1 MSNQSKVWSPNK
13 DSFLFRAKCN
23 VSYGTINID
32 RSFILNEKTLEE
44 RMEEELKDQLT
55 DISMLHTGN
64 PEKTEAIKAFAVL
77 YDKRQDT
84 IKLKAEAEEAQAKK
98 KDRVVD
104 HIISG
109 VGTVLPVLATGI
121 MYAVGMNFEKTGT
134 LTSTFFRNLVGKM
147 KVTK

>member
-1 MSNQSKVWSPNK
+1 MTEPL
-13 DSFLFRAKCN
+13 LFRGKCN
-23 VSYGTINID
+23 VYYGTINIE
-32 RSFILNEKTLEE
+32 RSFMMNEKTLEE
-44 RMEEELKDQLT
+44 QLEEELKDQLT
-55 DISMLHTGN
+55 DISMLHTGT
-64 PEKTEAIKAFAVL
+64 PEKSKAISDFAVL

-84 IKLKAEAEEAQAKK
+84 IKLKAEAEEARAKK
-98 KDRVVD
+98 KDHVVD
-104 HIISG
+104 NIISG

>member
-1 MSNQSKVWSPNK
+1 M
-13 DSFLFRAKCN
+13 
-23 VSYGTINID
+23 
-32 RSFILNEKTLEE
+32 NEKTLEE
-44 RMEEELKDQLT
+44 QLEEELKDQLT
-55 DISMLHTGN
+55 DISMLHTGT
-64 PEKTEAIKAFAVL
+64 PEKTEAIRAFGML
-77 YDKRQDT
+77 YNERHET
-84 IKLKAEAEEAQAKK
+84 IKLKAEAEEAKAKK

-104 HIISG
+104 HIING

>member
-1 MSNQSKVWSPNK
+1 MANVNIRKRGKVYQYQFEAASVDGK
-13 DSFLFRAKCN
+13 RKQITKSGF
-23 VSYGTINID
+23 
-32 RSFILNEKTLEE
+32 KT
-44 RMEEELKDQLT
+44 
-55 DISMLHTGN
+55 
-64 PEKTEAIKAFAVL
+64 
-77 YDKRQDT
+77 
-84 IKLKAEAEEAQAKK
+84 KAEAEEARAKK

>member
-1 MSNQSKVWSPNK
+1 M
-13 DSFLFRAKCN
+13 
-23 VSYGTINID
+23 
-32 RSFILNEKTLEE
+32 NEQTLEE
-44 RMEEELKDQLT
+44 QLEEELKDQLT
-55 DISMLHTGN
+55 DISMLHTGT
-64 PEKTEAIKAFAVL
+64 PEKSKAISDFAVL

-84 IKLKAEAEEAQAKK
+84 IKLKAEAEEARAKK

-109 VGTVLPVLATGI
+109 VGTVLPVLATCI

>member
-1 MSNQSKVWSPNK
+1 
-13 DSFLFRAKCN
+13 
-23 VSYGTINID
+23 
-32 RSFILNEKTLEE
+32 
-44 RMEEELKDQLT
+44 MEEGLRDQVS
-55 DISMLHTGN
+55 DVSMLHTGK
-64 PEKTEAIKAFAVL
+64 PEKTEASKAFAVL

-134 LTSTFFRNLVGKM
+134 LTSTFFSNLVGKM

>member
-1 MSNQSKVWSPNK
+1 M
-13 DSFLFRAKCN
+13 
-23 VSYGTINID
+23 
-32 RSFILNEKTLEE
+32 NEKTLEE
-44 RMEEELKDQLT
+44 RMEEELKDQLS
-55 DISMLHTGN
+55 DIAMLHTGN
-64 PEKTEAIKAFAVL
+64 PEKTAAIKAFAVL

-121 MYAVGMNFEKTGT
+121 MYVVGMNFEKTGT

>member
-1 MSNQSKVWSPNK
+1 M
-13 DSFLFRAKCN
+13 
-23 VSYGTINID
+23 
-32 RSFILNEKTLEE
+32 NEKTLEE
-44 RMEEELKDQLT
+44 QLEEELKDQLT

-64 PEKTEAIKAFAVL
+64 PEKTEAIKAFVVL

-84 IKLKAEAEEAQAKK
+84 IKLKAEAEEAKVKK

-104 HIISG
+104 HIING

>member
-1 MSNQSKVWSPNK
+1 M
-13 DSFLFRAKCN
+13 
-23 VSYGTINID
+23 
-32 RSFILNEKTLEE
+32 NEKTLEE
-44 RMEEELKDQLT
+44 QLEEELKDQLT
-55 DISMLHTGN
+55 DISMLHT
-64 PEKTEAIKAFAVL
+64 
-77 YDKRQDT
+77 
-84 IKLKAEAEEAQAKK
+84 
-98 KDRVVD
+98 RVVD

>member
-1 MSNQSKVWSPNK
+1 M
-13 DSFLFRAKCN
+13 
-23 VSYGTINID
+23 Y
-32 RSFILNEKTLEE
+32 EKTLEE
-44 RMEEELKDQLT
+44 QMEEEQKDQLT

-64 PEKTEAIKAFAVL
+64 PEKTEEIKAFAVL

-84 IKLKAEAEEAQAKK
+84 IKLKAEAEEAQGKK
-98 KDRVVD
+98 NDRVVD

-134 LTSTFFRNLVGKM
+134 LTSTFFRNHVGKM

>member
-1 MSNQSKVWSPNK
+1 M
-13 DSFLFRAKCN
+13 
-23 VSYGTINID
+23 
-32 RSFILNEKTLEE
+32 NEQTLEE
-44 RMEEELKDQLT
+44 QLEEELKDQLT

-84 IKLKAEAEEAQAKK
+84 IKLKAEAEEAKAKK

-109 VGTVLPVLATGI
+109 VGIVLPVLATGI